1 MAAPRLV
8 IMAEF
13 HVKREYVAECERVLS
28 ESARAS
34 RAEPGCVRFDVLRDH
49 ADPCRR
55 GGRCRW
61 AWPSVTRLLADGG
74 LRMQLL
80 YRACAMVVVT
90 MVGQWLYHALSMVPC
105 GLGSRC
111 RRRCDAA
118 HASWIEPLHAHAW
131 YPIHCTALPWHCTA
145 LHCTAL
151 STMHVQRHSVAC
163 T

>member
-8 IMAEF
+8 IIAEF
-13 HVKREYVAECERVLS
+13 HVKPECVAECERVLC

-61 AWPSVTRLLADGG
+61 AWPSLTRLLADGG

-80 YRACAMVVVT
+80 YRACARSAVCWMCSALCMCST
-90 MVGQWLYHALSMVPC
+90 MPYPWYPVGS
-105 GLGSRC
+105 GLGAG
-111 RRRCDAA
+111 DAVT
-118 HASWIEPLHAHAW
+118 LH
-131 YPIHCTALPWHCTA
+131 
-145 LHCTAL
+145 
-151 STMHVQRHSVAC
+151 MHRG
-163 T
+163 